1 MPHEG
6 WKSKRRMGTGS
17 SITLRLELGVVFA
30 PIFPFNILLL
40 VLFFVNPI
48 PTDFISF
55 VFLYVASPRKR
66 YKAVSNNALIR
77 LPLHM
82 D

>member
-1 MPHEG
+1 MLLITYMERVVV
-6 WKSKRRMGTGS
+6 KRRSGK
-17 SITLRLELGVVFA
+17 GVVFA